1 MMQNKISADFPFKS
15 RFVEVNGSRMHY
27 IEEGKGN
34 PILFLHGNPTSSY
47 LWRNIIPHL
56 TECARCVAPD
66 LIGMG
71 QSDKPDIS
79 YRFADHYEY
88 VKGFIEKL
96 GLSNITLVVHD
107 WGSALGFHY
116 AGQHPEKIKGLAFM
130 EAIYRV
136 PQWTD
141 LGISPK
147 IAFKMLRTPFLG
159 WMMVSVGNMF
169 VNKILP
175 DLVIRDLSEEEMEA
189 YQKPYPTI
197 LSRRPVRVW
206 PEEVPFD
213 GHPEDV
219 AEIVTSYNAWL
230 QETSIPKLCFYA
242 EPGLI
247 IQKNDTEWISENFPN
262 VQMVNLGKGL
272 HFVQEDHPH
281 KIGRELKAWYEEISW
296 D

>member
-1 MMQNKISADFPFKS
+1 MNPNKISADFPFES

-27 IEEGKGN
+27 NDEGECD
-34 PILFLHGNPTSSY
+34 PILCLHGNPTSSY
-47 LWRNIIPHL
+47 LWRNIISHL
-56 TECARCVAPD
+56 RECARCVAPD

-88 VKGFIEKL
+88 VKRFIEKL

-147 IAFKMLRTPFLG
+147 LAFKMLRTPFLG
-159 WMMVSVGNMF
+159 WIMVSVGNMF

-230 QETSIPKLCFYA
+230 QETTIPKLCFYA

-247 IQKNDTEWISENFPN
+247 IQKNDINWISGHFPN
-262 VQMVNLGKGL
+262 IKMVNLGKGL

-281 KIGRELKAWYEEISW
+281 KIGRELKAWYEVISG